1 MKGTRA
7 VPDVRFLQPRR
18 AGLRSR
24 GRQPDAHGQRA
35 GRARDPRQPAALFR
49 LADLPQLF
57 INGELIGGCD
67 ITVELAESGELARLV
82 ADARRR
88 REHRRRTLQD
98 RVVLVV
104 GAAGGL
110 GAAASVACAA
120 AGATVVLLGRKPALL
135 NRVYDAAKAV
145 GPEPALYPLDLEG
158 ASPDD
163 FDELRAAPGDGI
175 RPPRRRAPLRRR
187 VQGPDPLQHTDPAD
201 FARAIH
207 VDLTARWWLTQAC
220 LPLLS
225 RSDAGAV
232 VFAIDDPVRVG
243 GAGALLGRVWPRP
256 GKRRPRWC
264 RCCRPSWARTARA
277 SAAPPGPDAHCLPRA
292 PSSEHRLGEARAPE
306 TMRACVEL
314 LSSAAADACGRVVEI
329 D

>member
-1 MKGTRA
+1 MST
-7 VPDVRFLQPRR
+7 
-18 AGLRSR
+18 
-24 GRQPDAHGQRA
+24 
-35 GRARDPRQPAALFR
+35 AA
-49 LADLPQLF
+49 P
-57 INGELIGGCD
+57 
-67 ITVELAESGELARLV
+67 
-82 ADARRR
+82 
-88 REHRRRTLQD
+88 LQD

-120 AGATVVLLGRKPALL
+120 AGATVVLLGRKPAPL

-163 FDELRAAPGDGI
+163 FDELAQRLETEFGRLDGVLHCAAEFKG
-175 RPPRRRAPLRRR
+175 LT
-187 VQGPDPLQHTDPAD
+187 PLQHTDPAD

-225 RSDAGAV
+225 GSDAGAV

-243 GAGALLGRVWPRP
+243 GTGAFWGGYGLAQAAQAALVPMLQAELGADGPRISGLRP
-256 GKRRPRWC
+256 GPM
-264 RCCRPSWARTARA
+264 RTGLRARA
-277 SAAPPGPDAHCLPRA
+277 FQPNTDFK
-292 PSSEHRLGEARAPE
+292 ARAPE
-306 TMRACVEL
+306 TYAAACVEL
-314 LSSAAADACGRVVEI
+314 LSSAAADARGRVVEI

>member
-1 MKGTRA
+1 MSTA
-7 VPDVRFLQPRR
+7 APLQ
-18 AGLRSR
+18 
-24 GRQPDAHGQRA
+24 
-35 GRARDPRQPAALFR
+35 
-49 LADLPQLF
+49 
-57 INGELIGGCD
+57 E
-67 ITVELAESGELARLV
+67 
-82 ADARRR
+82 
-88 REHRRRTLQD
+88 
-98 RVVLVV
+98 RVVLVA

-120 AGATVVLLGRKPALL
+120 AGATVVLLGRKPAPL

-163 FDELRAAPGDGI
+163 FDELAQRLETEFGRLDGVLHCAAEFKG
-175 RPPRRRAPLRRR
+175 LT
-187 VQGPDPLQHTDPAD
+187 PLQHTDPAD

-232 VFAIDDPVRVG
+232 VFAIDDPIRAG
-243 GAGALLGRVWPRP
+243 GAGAFWGGYGLAQAAQAALVPMLQAELGADGPRISGLRP
-256 GKRRPRWC
+256 GPM
-264 RCCRPSWARTARA
+264 RTGLRARA
-277 SAAPPGPDAHCLPRA
+277 FQPNTDFK
-292 PSSEHRLGEARAPE
+292 ARAPE
-306 TMRACVEL
+306 TYAAACVEL
-314 LSSAAADACGRVVEI
+314 LSSAAADARGRVVEI